1 MSAQLLALRIS
12 FHMFQECYPND
23 IVEKYSINVSLY
35 VFKVKVF
42 IVEDL
47 IVLVLIVKVIV
58 IEFFMVQDI

>member
-1 MSAQLLALRIS
+1 
-12 FHMFQECYPND
+12 MFQECYPND

-35 VFKVKVF
+35 VFEVKVF